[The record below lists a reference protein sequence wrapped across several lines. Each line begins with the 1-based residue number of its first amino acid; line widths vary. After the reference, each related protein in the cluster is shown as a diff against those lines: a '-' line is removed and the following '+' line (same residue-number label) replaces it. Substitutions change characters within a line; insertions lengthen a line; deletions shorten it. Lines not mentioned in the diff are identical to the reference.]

1 VAAVIPGASRPERIA
16 EDQAALAA
24 VIPAAFWD
32 EMRAQK
38 LIAADAPTPASRKE
52 N

>member
-16 EDQAALAA
+16 EDVAALQA

-32 EMRAQK
+32 ALRDAG
-38 LIAADAPTPASRKE
+38 LISGSAPVPV
-52 N
+52 